1 MGKARRGKGARGGTR
16 TAPGKRTRPP
26 RRSEPPPQQA
36 SSPPDTPAV
45 APSVGAPSA
54 FAGGV
59 TLPILALGLLVGVSY
74 FPALLGGFV
83 WDDRAFTEAAPVRE
97 ASGLW
102 RIWFAPREI
111 QGEGHYWP
119 LTYTTF
125 WLEHRLWGLAP
136 LGFHAVNLL
145 LHWANAALVWR
156 LLARLAVPGA
166 WVAAAV
172 FAVHPVHVEAVAW
185 VIGRKDLLAVLF
197 YVCAALTWLRFV
209 ERPYAKHGPRRYVL
223 ALVLFAAGLLCKSI
237 GVTLPAALLIHC
249 WWKQGRVTGTDL
261 LRTVPFFAVGLGIA
275 AADVAYYEE
284 VIDVDYTLVER
295 VLIAAHALWVYVGKL
310 LWPASLVVIYP
321 HWEVHAADPL
331 AWGYVVAAVAAAAAI
346 WMLRRRIG
354 RGPLAGALFFAV
366 TLAPVLGLVEYG
378 YMQFSFVTDRYQYL
392 ADVGALAVLVG
403 GAATLCRAATPFR
416 VPAAGSTWP
425 AMVRPLGPGGWSAVG
440 VTAGVLVL
448 LGTLTW
454 RQAGIYRDEPTF
466 FRYVVRHNPTAR
478 DAHLNLGKAL
488 FESGRAEE
496 ALATYHIAV
505 AQRPD
510 SYKAQYSVGLV
521 LAHLGRLAEAEP
533 YLRRTLDLNPHY
545 RDAHF
550 VAGRTLA
557 GLGRPD
563 EAERHY
569 LRALDLDPSYLPT
582 YVNLGAMLVGAQ
594 RFADAEPHLRR
605 ALEIAPHDAGAL
617 QNMALAQFSQQRYAE
632 ALDLYRR
639 VVETTPDNAAAHS
652 GMGAALYY
660 LGRIE
665 EALASIDRAL
675 ALDPTLEEA
684 RNNREAIRRA
694 AR

>member
-1 MGKARRGKGARGGTR
+1 MGKGKRGKSAASRKKAQQARR
-16 TAPGKRTRPP
+16 TAAA
-26 RRSEPPPQQA
+26 PPPQER
-36 SSPPDTPAV
+36 TPAREPRTTP
-45 APSVGAPSA
+45 ASPSDDATSA
-54 FAGGV
+54 FAGAQA
-59 TLPILALGLLVGVSY
+59 LPLLALGLLVAVSY

-83 WDDRAFTEAAPVRE
+83 WDDRAFTEAAAVQE

-125 WLEHRLWGLAP
+125 WLEHRLWGFAP

-145 LHWANAALVWR
+145 LHCANTVLLWR
-156 LLARLAVPGA
+156 LLTRLAVPGA

-185 VIGRKDLLAVLF
+185 VIGRKDLLATL
-197 YVCAALTWLRFV
+197 CCLAAMLTWLRFV
-209 ERPYAKHGPRRYVL
+209 AQPYATHRTRRYVL
-223 ALVLFAAGLLCKSI
+223 ALGLFAAGLLCKSI

-249 WWKQGRVTGTDL
+249 WWTQGRVTGTDL
-261 LRTVPFFAVGLGIA
+261 LRVAPFFAVGLGIA

-284 VIDVDYTLVER
+284 VIDVDFTLIER
-295 VLIAAHALWVYVGKL
+295 VLIAAHALWFYVGKL

-321 HWEVHAADPL
+321 HWDVHVADPR
-331 AWGYVVAAVAAAAAI
+331 AWAYVGAAIVGAVAL

-354 RGPLAGALFFAV
+354 RGPFAGALFFAV
-366 TLAPVLGLVEYG
+366 TLSPVLGLVEYG

-403 GAATLCRAATPFR
+403 AAASLLQTGTRFPAAVRALPATVRTLGPRGWGAAGL
-416 VPAAGSTWP
+416 
-425 AMVRPLGPGGWSAVG
+425 
-440 VTAGVLVL
+440 TAGILML

-466 FRYVVRHNPTAR
+466 FRHIVSRNPTAR

-488 FESGRAEE
+488 FESDRAEE
-496 ALATYHIAV
+496 ALAAYHIAV

-510 SYKAQYSVGLV
+510 SYKAQFSVGLV

-533 YLRRTLDLNPHY
+533 YLRRTLELNPHY

-550 VAGRTLA
+550 VAGRTFA

-569 LRALDLDPSYLPT
+569 LRALDLDPAYLPT
-582 YVNLGAMLVGAQ
+582 YVSLGALLVGAQ
-594 RFADAEPHLRR
+594 RYADAEPHLQR
-605 ALEIAPHDAGAL
+605 ALEIAPRDAGAL
-617 QNMALAQFSQQRYAE
+617 QNMALARFGRQQYAE
-632 ALDLYRR
+632 ALDFYRR
-639 VVETTPDNAAAHS
+639 VVEMQPDHAAAHS

-660 LGRIE
+660 LGRAE

-684 RNNREAIRRA
+684 RNNRVAVRRA
-694 AR
+694 VR